1 MCYDRNRVRDERSGY
16 MLKESELEA
25 LRRIAKGIAAQFGSN
40 CEVVVHEISER
51 STSNSIVAIENGHVT
66 GRQLGDGPSQVVLE
80 QLGKGD
86 KCPEDHLCY
95 LTRTPDGKLLKSTSV
110 YIPNSEGKAAAIF
123 GINFDIS
130 TLVMAEQAL
139 NSLTTTL
146 SSEEETPARIT
157 HNVNDLLD
165 DLIEQSDRLVG
176 KPVALMTKEDK
187 VRAIRFLNDHG
198 ALLITKSGDK
208 IANHFGISKYTLYSY
223 LDVKTGGKNN
233 D

>member
-1 MCYDRNRVRDERSGY
+1 
-16 MLKESELEA
+16 MLKNSDLDA

-40 CEVVVHEISER
+40 CEVVVHEISEHSTQR
-51 STSNSIVAIENGHVT
+51 SICAIENGHVS
-66 GRQLGDGPSQVVLE
+66 GRKLGDGPSQVVLE

-86 KCPEDHLCY
+86 GCPEDHLCY
-95 LTRTPDGKLLKSTSV
+95 LTRTPDGKLLKSSSV
-110 YIPNSEGKAAAIF
+110 YIRDDEGKVAAIF
-123 GINFDIS
+123 CINFDIS

-139 NSLTTTL
+139 RQLTSTNP
-146 SSEEETPARIT
+146 ENDPPARIM

-165 DLIEQSDRLVG
+165 DLLEQSVHMIG
-176 KPVALMTKEDK
+176 KPVTMMSKEDK

-208 IANHFGISKYTLYSY
+208 IANYFGISKFTLYSY

>member
-1 MCYDRNRVRDERSGY
+1 
-16 MLKESELEA
+16 MLREGELET
-25 LRRIAKGIAAQFGSN
+25 LRRIAKGIAAQFGPN

-51 STSNSIVAIENGHVT
+51 STSHSIVAIENGHVS
-66 GRQLGDGPSQVVLE
+66 GRKLGDGPSQVVLE
-80 QLGKGD
+80 RLGKEEN
-86 KCPEDHLCY
+86 CPEDHLSY
-95 LTRTPDGKLLKSTSV
+95 LTRTPDGKLLKSTTV
-110 YIPNSEGKAAAIF
+110 YIPDEEGKTAAIF
-123 GINFDIS
+123 GVNFDVS
-130 TLVMAEQAL
+130 ALVMAEQAL
-139 NSLTTTL
+139 GALTNTM
-146 SSEEETPARIT
+146 SHDSEDPARIT
-157 HNVNDLLD
+157 HNVNELLD

-176 KPVALMTKEDK
+176 KPVSLMTKEDK

>member
-1 MCYDRNRVRDERSGY
+1 M
-16 MLKESELEA
+16 
-25 LRRIAKGIAAQFGSN
+25 
-40 CEVVVHEISER
+40 
-51 STSNSIVAIENGHVT
+51 
-66 GRQLGDGPSQVVLE
+66 
-80 QLGKGD
+80 
-86 KCPEDHLCY
+86 
-95 LTRTPDGKLLKSTSV
+95 
-110 YIPNSEGKAAAIF
+110 
-123 GINFDIS
+123 
-130 TLVMAEQAL
+130 

-187 VRAIRFLNDHG
+187 VRAIRFLDDHG

>member
-1 MCYDRNRVRDERSGY
+1 

-25 LRRIAKGIAAQFGSN
+25 LRRIAKGIVAQFGSN

-110 YIPNSEGKAAAIF
+110 YIPSSDGKAGAVF

>member
-1 MCYDRNRVRDERSGY
+1 MCYDKNRVRDERSGY

-110 YIPNSEGKAAAIF
+110 YIPSSDGKAGAVF

-187 VRAIRFLNDHG
+187 VRAIRFLDDHG